1 MRSTGE
7 FQIHRYSQSFNKFNE
22 PIYLIPF
29 GDIHKYAPMHAEER
43 WQEVLDWARNKPRC
57 MFLGMGD
64 YFDLASAKERMFFG
78 EGRLHEST
86 DDTLD
91 NLAMKMVLGFAK
103 EIKFMNGKLIG
114 LIEGNHYWVFPNGM
128 TSTQKLCEVLECK
141 YLGNA
146 AMIRLVLKPATRP
159 SSTMKL
165 DIIAHHGRGTSRV
178 AGGDMRAVEQLAD
191 MTECDIA
198 LMGDNHRKGVQYK
211 ERLLLC
217 EAGGAIRI
225 KAKKILMA
233 RTGSFLK
240 GYEPGKKSYVVDAA
254 YQPTDLGLVKI
265 ELTPKRSFKDN
276 KDEAYIDIHA
286 SV

>member
-7 FQIHRYSQSFNKFNE
+7 FQIHRYNFNFNKYNE
-22 PIYLIPF
+22 TNYLIPF
-29 GDIHKYAPMHAEER
+29 GDVHKYAPMHAEER
-43 WQEVLDWARNKPRC
+43 WLEILEWAKKKPRC

-78 EGRLHEST
+78 EGRLHDST

-91 NLAMKMVLGFAK
+91 TLAMDMILKFAK

-114 LIEGNHYWVFPNGM
+114 LLDGNHYWVFPNGM
-128 TSTQKLCEVLECK
+128 TSTQKLCEILECK

-146 AMIRLVLKPATRP
+146 AMIRLVFKPNTRRTA
-159 SSTMKL
+159 TMKL

-211 ERLLLC
+211 ERLLLSD
-217 EAGGAIRI
+217 GGGVIKI

-265 ELTPKRSFKDN
+265 ELTPKRSCKDN
-276 KDEAYIDIHA
+276 TDESFVDIHA
-286 SV
+286 SL